1 MINLK
6 YIASDIVPVKWPTIR
21 KKTWN
26 GVISEV
32 LVLSK
37 HQDLTIIKSKLP
49 VLPQEFH
56 TRLADEDGQNA
67 DFGLALEDGT
77 GIHVKEY
84 DDYYKIH
91 WDQKDPNV
99 DPLGHLIYDSPGWIV
114 AGAVGALAVDELF
127 LKGKYR
133 KKAVKTVSNLINSL
147 F

>member
-1 MINLK
+1 M
-6 YIASDIVPVKWPTIR
+6 KWPLIR
-21 KKTWN
+21 KKTWDA
-26 GVISEV
+26 VILEV
-32 LVLSK
+32 LNLQK
-37 HQDLTIIKSKLP
+37 HEDLKISKSKLP
-49 VLPQEFH
+49 DLPLEFH
-56 TRLADEDGQNA
+56 TRLADEDGQIA
-67 DFGLALEDGT
+67 DYGLALEDGT

-91 WDQKDPNV
+91 WDQKDPNI

-133 KKAVKTVSNLINSL
+133 KKAVKTVSDFINSL